1 MLRILL
7 CSELDLRGELRASVI
22 GRQGIDVYR
31 ANGPDEARLL
41 VSSLGAQLILVD
53 RDLPHAAS
61 LIEKLREDPTTRTRS
76 LAVLARGEL
85 EPGEIELLA
94 AGANAI
100 LRLPPDDT
108 WPERLRRLLNVPLR
122 EEARVPVDLAVDM
135 RSRGPGALVN
145 LSLGGLL
152 VETESPLPLLDE
164 LSFRFELPDGTWVEG
179 RGRVVREAPPNGWGI
194 EFVALSD
201 AHRKAIHDY
210 LRSARVG

>member
-31 ANGPDEARLL
+31 ANGPEEARLL
-41 VSSLGAQLILVD
+41 ASSLGAQLILVD
-53 RDLPHAAS
+53 RDLPHAVS
-61 LIEKLREDPTTRTRS
+61 LIQKLREEPTTRTRS
-76 LAVLARGEL
+76 VAVLARGDL

-122 EEARVPVDLAVDM
+122 EEARVPVDLVVDM
-135 RSRGPGALVN
+135 HARGPGSLVN
-145 LSLGGLL
+145 LSVRGLL
-152 VETESPLPLLDE
+152 VETESPLPLHEE
-164 LSFRFELPDGTWVEG
+164 LSFRFELPDGGWVEG

-201 AHRKAIHDY
+201 AHRKAIQDY

>member
-7 CSELDLRGELRASVI
+7 CSELDLRGELKASVI

-41 VSSLGAQLILVD
+41 VSSLGAQMILVD

-61 LIEKLREDPTTRTRS
+61 LIQKLREDPTTRTRS
-76 LAVLARGEL
+76 VAVLARGDL

-122 EEARVPVDLAVDM
+122 EQARVPVDLVVDM
-135 RSRGPGALVN
+135 HAHGPGSLVN
-145 LSLGGLL
+145 LSVGGLL
-152 VETESPLPLLDE
+152 VETESRLALFAE
-164 LSFRFELPDGTWVEG
+164 LSCRFELPDGGRIEG
-179 RGRVVREAPPNGWGI
+179 GGRVVREAPPNGWGI

-201 AHRKAIHDY
+201 AHRKAIQDY
-210 LRSARVG
+210 LRSARIG

>member
-7 CSELDLRGELRASVI
+7 CSELDLRGELKASVI

-31 ANGPDEARLL
+31 ANGPGEARLL
-41 VSSLGAQLILVD
+41 ASTLGAQMILVD

-61 LIEKLREDPTTRTRS
+61 LIQKLREDPTTRTRS
-76 LAVLARGEL
+76 LAVLARGDL

-100 LRLPPDDT
+100 LRLPPDDS

-122 EEARVPVDLAVDM
+122 EETRVPVDLVVDM
-135 RSRGPGALVN
+135 RSRGPGTLVN

-152 VETESPLPLLDE
+152 VETESPLPLFEE
-164 LSFRFELPDGTWVEG
+164 LSFRFELPDGRWVEG
-179 RGRVVREAPPNGWGI
+179 RGRVVREAPPDGWGI

-201 AHRKAIHDY
+201 AHRKAIQDY